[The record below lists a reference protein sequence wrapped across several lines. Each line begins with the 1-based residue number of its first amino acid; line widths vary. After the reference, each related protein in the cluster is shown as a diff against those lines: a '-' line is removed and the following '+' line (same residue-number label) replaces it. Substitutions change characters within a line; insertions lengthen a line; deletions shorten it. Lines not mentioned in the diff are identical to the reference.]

1 MIWFEIIKIYDSYRT
16 LQKKRA
22 ISIVKL
28 LVWIKFEEMI
38 SSYNVD

>member
-1 MIWFEIIKIYDSYRT
+1 MIVIEPYK
-16 LQKKRA
+16 KKRA
-22 ISIVKL
+22 ISILKL

>member
-1 MIWFEIIKIYDSYRT
+1 MIAIEPYK
-16 LQKKRA
+16 KKRA

-28 LVWIKFEEMI
+28 LVWVKFEEMI